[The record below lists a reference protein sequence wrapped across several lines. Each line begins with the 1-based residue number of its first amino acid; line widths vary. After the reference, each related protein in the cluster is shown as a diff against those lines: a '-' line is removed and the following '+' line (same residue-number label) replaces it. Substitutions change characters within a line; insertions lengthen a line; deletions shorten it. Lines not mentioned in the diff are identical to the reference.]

1 MQRLLIFL
9 RICLDSKGKVCYAV
23 IIRLNDCLIVKL
35 KGEILMKKTYKIE
48 VDCANC
54 AAKMEDACKKL
65 PGIKSLQ
72 MNFMAQKMTVDFED
86 GQDVEAV
93 LDQIEKTC
101 KKVERGFELYR

>member
-1 MQRLLIFL
+1 MI
-9 RICLDSKGKVCYAV
+9 
-23 IIRLNDCLIVKL
+23 
-35 KGEILMKKTYKIE
+35 KKYHVE

-86 GQDVEAV
+86 GQDVETV
-93 LDQIEKTC
+93 LNQIEKTC

>member
-1 MQRLLIFL
+1 MI
-9 RICLDSKGKVCYAV
+9 
-23 IIRLNDCLIVKL
+23 
-35 KGEILMKKTYKIE
+35 KKYHVE

-65 PGIKSLQ
+65 SGIKSLQ

-86 GQDVEAV
+86 GQDVSAV

-101 KKVERGFELYR
+101 KKVERSFELYR